1 MRQVAQ
7 LDVVDGRSLRSGF
20 LRSAALAPD
29 AVAMDMAGTLRTYGE
44 MERTARVWAGAIVG
58 SLPSRPE
65 RIGVFAHRSDVSY
78 TGTLAALFAG
88 AAFVPLNRNFPLR
101 RTAEMAQ
108 NALLDA
114 VIVDRESWPQLLEIW
129 DSLEDAPPV
138 LAPEV
143 SAEDGSARDRMRV
156 IARSELESAMPLDHL
171 PAVQADEMAY
181 LLYTS
186 GSTGKPKGVA
196 INHVSVLCFLDV
208 MSAHMRISPADR
220 FSQTY
225 DQTFDPSIFDLFLAW
240 ENGARVCAMR
250 PIDRLAPTTYVNK
263 NEITIWSSVPTIPI
277 LMRKKNLL
285 RRNSMP
291 TIRYSLFC
299 GAPLPLQTA
308 EEWQQATPNGELLNY
323 YGPTETTVV
332 CSGHRYNSERS
343 PALCHNGLVP
353 IGKLF
358 EGHAG
363 LVLGEG
369 DAPVGLNEEGELL
382 VAGPQVAMGYWRDAE
397 KTGQKFIDIAI
408 SATTTK
414 RFYRTGDRVILR
426 ENGEYVFVGR
436 VDGQIK
442 VLGRR
447 IELGEIEAVLNGCA
461 GVTNAVAG
469 GWPIED
475 GHPIGIV
482 AFVSG
487 SHLDLGALIRTASE
501 YLPSYMVPGQ
511 IHSVD
516 EWPLNSNGK
525 IDRDAL
531 LRGLAGAPSIEAT
544 E

>member
-1 MRQVAQ
+1 MRQVSH

-20 LRSAALAPD
+20 LRSAARAPD
-29 AVAMDMAGTLRTYGE
+29 AVAMDLAGTLRTYGE
-44 MERTARVWAGAIVG
+44 MERTARVWAGAILG
-58 SLPSRPE
+58 SLPARPE
-65 RIGVFAHRSDVSY
+65 RVGVFAHRSDVSY
-78 TGTLAALFAG
+78 TGTLAALFTG

-114 VIVDRESWPQLLEIW
+114 VIVDPESWAQLLEIW
-129 DSLEDAPPV
+129 DSLEGAPPV
-138 LAPEV
+138 LAPAM
-143 SAEDGSARDRMRV
+143 SAAECSARASMRV
-156 IARSELESAMPLDHL
+156 ITRSDLESAAPLDHL
-171 PAVQADEMAY
+171 PAVQVDEMAY

-196 INHVSVLCFLDV
+196 VNHVSVLCFLDV

-240 ENGARVCAMR
+240 ENGASVCAMR

-291 TIRYSLFC
+291 TVRYSLFC

-343 PALCHNGLVP
+343 PAQCHNGLVP

-363 LVLGEG
+363 LVLGED
-369 DAPVGLNEEGELL
+369 DAPVGVNEEGELL
-382 VAGPQVAMGYWRDAE
+382 VAGPQVAMGYWRDPE
-397 KTGQKFIDIAI
+397 KTRQKFVDIAI

-414 RFYRTGDRVILR
+414 RFYRTGDRVIFR

-475 GHPIGIV
+475 GHPVGII

-487 SHLDLGALIRTASE
+487 SNLDVDGLKRVASE
-501 YLPSYMVPGQ
+501 YLPSYMVPAQ
-511 IHSVD
+511 IYNVD

-531 LRGLAGAPSIEAT
+531 LRTLVEAPSVKAAG
-544 E
+544 